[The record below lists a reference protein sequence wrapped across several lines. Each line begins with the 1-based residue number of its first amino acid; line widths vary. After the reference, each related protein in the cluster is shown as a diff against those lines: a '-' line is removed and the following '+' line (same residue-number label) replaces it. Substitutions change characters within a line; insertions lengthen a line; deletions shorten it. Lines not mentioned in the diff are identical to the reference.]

1 MIDKIC
7 LVSRGML
14 FDSALLI
21 AAEAAMALYPILIKT
36 VPTNLT
42 TQIMARVLTYTIVA
56 FIIAPS
62 ALINQTWG
70 TLEGAA
76 TSMSLGALILFHIF
90 SSYVAF
96 KELPAGAAM
105 SIFYT
110 YPIWNMVTASLLHGE
125 SISFIH
131 FLLVLVAFAGVVLI
145 ARSHAKEDEKS
156 KDYGLKGIAAALGAA
171 LSETSIYFAVKRWGI
186 ESSYKSLIELYPGA
200 FLLLAGF
207 LLLNQE
213 GALFLDKNPE
223 IWKPLI
229 LFNLLVGVVGF
240 FCWSYAIPRVT
251 TTTFSLL
258 SFFGV
263 VSGFLWGWLF
273 LKEVPSLEALAGAGL
288 IVGSAGASYL
298 V

>member
-1 MIDKIC
+1 
-7 LVSRGML
+7 ML
-14 FDSALLI
+14 FDSALLV
-21 AAEAAMALYPILIKT
+21 AAEAAMALYPILIKS

-42 TQIMARVLTYTIVA
+42 TQVMARVLTYTIVA

-62 ALINQTWG
+62 ALINKTWG
-70 TLEGAA
+70 TTEGAA
-76 TSMSLGALILFHIF
+76 TSMALGTLILFHIF

-96 KELPAGAAM
+96 TELPAGAAM
-105 SIFYT
+105 AIFYT
-110 YPIWNMVTASLLHGE
+110 YPIWNMVTASLLQGE

-131 FLLVLVAFAGVVLI
+131 FLLVLVAFAGVILI
-145 ARSHAKEDEKS
+145 ARSQAKEEAKT
-156 KDYGLKGIAAALGAA
+156 KDYGLKGIVAGLGAA
-171 LSETSIYFAVKRWGI
+171 LSETTIYFAVKRWGI
-186 ESSYKSLIELYPGA
+186 ESSYNSLIELYPGA

-213 GALFLDKNPE
+213 GALFLDRNPE
-223 IWKPLI
+223 IWKPLV

-288 IVGSAGASYL
+288 IVGAAGLSY
-298 V
+298 VV

>member
-1 MIDKIC
+1 
-7 LVSRGML
+7 ML
-14 FDSALLI
+14 FDSALLV
-21 AAEAAMALYPILIKT
+21 AAEAAMALYPILIKS

-42 TQIMARVLTYTIVA
+42 TQVMARVLTYTIVA

-62 ALINQTWG
+62 ALINKTWG
-70 TLEGAA
+70 TTEGAA
-76 TSMSLGALILFHIF
+76 TSMALGTLILFHIF

-96 KELPAGAAM
+96 TELPAGAAM
-105 SIFYT
+105 AIFYT

-131 FLLVLVAFAGVVLI
+131 FLLVLVAFAGVILI
-145 ARSHAKEDEKS
+145 ARSQAKTETKT
-156 KDYGLKGIAAALGAA
+156 KDYGLKGIVAGLGAA
-171 LSETSIYFAVKRWGI
+171 LSETSIYFAVKRWGV
-186 ESSYKSLIELYPGA
+186 ESSYNSLIELYPGA

-213 GALFLDKNPE
+213 GSLFLDKNLE
-223 IWKPLI
+223 IWKPLV

-288 IVGSAGASYL
+288 IVGAAGASYL

>member
-1 MIDKIC
+1 MIHKIC
-7 LVSRGML
+7 LVSRGMI

-21 AAEAAMALYPILIKT
+21 AAEAAMALYPILIKS

-42 TQIMARVLTYTIVA
+42 TQVMARVLTYTIVA

-62 ALINQTWG
+62 ALINKTWG
-70 TLEGAA
+70 SLEGSA
-76 TSMSLGALILFHIF
+76 TSMSLGLLILFHIF

-96 KELPAGAAM
+96 TELPAGAAM

-131 FLLVLVAFAGVVLI
+131 FLLVMVAFAGVILI
-145 ARSHAKEDEKS
+145 AKSHEKDEKT
-156 KDYGLKGIAAALGAA
+156 KDYGLKGIVAGLGAA
-171 LSETSIYFAVKRWGI
+171 LSETTIYFAVKRWGI
-186 ESSYKSLIELYPGA
+186 ESSYNSLIELYPGA

-213 GALFLDKNPE
+213 GSLFLDKNPE
-223 IWKPLI
+223 IWKPLM

-288 IVGSAGASYL
+288 IVGAAGASYL

>member
-1 MIDKIC
+1 
-7 LVSRGML
+7 ML

-21 AAEAAMALYPILIKT
+21 AAEAAMALYPILIKS

-42 TQIMARVLTYTIVA
+42 TQVMARVLTYTIVA

-62 ALINQTWG
+62 ALINKTWG
-70 TLEGAA
+70 TTEGAA
-76 TSMSLGALILFHIF
+76 TSMGLGLLILFHIF

-96 KELPAGAAM
+96 TELPAGAAL

-131 FLLVLVAFAGVVLI
+131 FLLVLVAFAGVILI
-145 ARSHAKEDEKS
+145 ARSHAKEES
-156 KDYGLKGIAAALGAA
+156 EAKDYDLKGIAAGLGAA
-171 LSETSIYFAVKRWGI
+171 LSETTIYFAVKRWGI
-186 ESSYKSLIELYPGA
+186 ESSYNSLIELYPGA

-223 IWKPLI
+223 IWKPLV

-240 FCWSYAIPRVT
+240 FCWSYAILRVT

-273 LKEVPSLEALAGAGL
+273 LKEVPSFESIAGAGL
-288 IVGSAGASYL
+288 IVGAAGLSY
-298 V
+298 VV

>member
-1 MIDKIC
+1 
-7 LVSRGML
+7 ML

-62 ALINQTWG
+62 ALINKTWG

-96 KELPAGAAM
+96 TELPAGAAM

-131 FLLVLVAFAGVVLI
+131 FLLVLVAFTGVVLI
-145 ARSHAKEDEKS
+145 SRSQAKTETKA

-186 ESSYKSLIELYPGA
+186 ESSYNSLIELYPGA

-213 GALFLDKNPE
+213 GALFLDKNLE
-223 IWKPLI
+223 IWKPLM

-288 IVGSAGASYL
+288 IVGAAGLSY
-298 V
+298 VV

>member
-1 MIDKIC
+1 
-7 LVSRGML
+7 ML

-42 TQIMARVLTYTIVA
+42 TQVMARVLTYTIVA

-62 ALINQTWG
+62 ALINKTWG

-96 KELPAGAAM
+96 TELPAGAAM

-125 SISFIH
+125 SISFVH
-131 FLLVLVAFAGVVLI
+131 FLLVLVAFTGVVLI
-145 ARSHAKEDEKS
+145 ARSQAKTETKT

-186 ESSYKSLIELYPGA
+186 ESSYNSLIELYPGA

-223 IWKPLI
+223 IWKPLM

-273 LKEVPSLEALAGAGL
+273 LKELPSLEALAGAGL

>member
-1 MIDKIC
+1 
-7 LVSRGML
+7 ML

-36 VPTNLT
+36 IPTNLT
-42 TQIMARVLTYTIVA
+42 TQVMARVLTYTIVA

-62 ALINQTWG
+62 ALINKTWG

-96 KELPAGAAM
+96 TELPAGAAM

-131 FLLVLVAFAGVVLI
+131 FLLVLVAFAGVILI
-145 ARSHAKEDEKS
+145 ARSQAKTNTDAKA

-186 ESSYKSLIELYPGA
+186 ESSYNSLIELYPGA

-223 IWKPLI
+223 IWKPLM